1 MHADLNPLSLFW
13 MAGPVVKA
21 VMLMLLA
28 ASLWCWV
35 IVAECLFAISRLRRA
50 VGAVETGRSSP
61 IIEAIFDGG
70 AREAAVHFPDE
81 AVGARRERV
90 VGAMRRR
97 VQETIEAAHGGLA
110 NLAVIASVGPFLGLF
125 GTVWGIMTAFIGIA
139 GSQDTSLAT
148 VAPGIAE
155 ALAATAIGLAAAIPA
170 AFGYNQLVAIYGK
183 LGKRL
188 VRLVED
194 DAARVLRPRPDG
206 GAVAEGIR

>member
-28 ASLWCWV
+28 ASLWCWI
-35 IVAECLFAISRLRRA
+35 IVAECLFATRRLRQA
-50 VGAVETGRSSP
+50 VGAAEAGRSSR

-70 AREAAVHFPDE
+70 AREAALHYPDE

-125 GTVWGIMTAFIGIA
+125 GTVWGIMTSFIGIA

-170 AFGYNQLVAIYGK
+170 AFGYNQLVGVYGR

-194 DAARVLRPRPDG
+194 DAARVLRPQPDMSHVTE
-206 GAVAEGIR
+206 GAR

>member
-1 MHADLNPLSLFW
+1 MHTDLNPISLFL

-21 VMLMLLA
+21 VMLLLVA
-28 ASLWCWV
+28 ASLWCWL
-35 IVAECLFAISRLRRA
+35 IIAECFLAVRRLGRA
-50 VGAVETGRSSP
+50 ARAGEAGRADP
-61 IIEAIFDGG
+61 VVAAIFDGG
-70 AREAAVHFPDE
+70 AREAALFYPDE

-90 VGAMRRR
+90 VAAMRRR
-97 VQETIEAAHGGLA
+97 VQETVEAAHGGLA
-110 NLAVIASVGPFLGLF
+110 HLAVIASVGPFLGLF
-125 GTVWGIMTAFIGIA
+125 GTVWGIMTSFIGIA

-170 AFGYNQLVAIYGK
+170 AFGYNQLVAAYSR

-194 DAARVLRPRPDG
+194 DAVRVLRPDG
-206 GAVAEGIR
+206 AGIAATEAVR

>member
-1 MHADLNPLSLFW
+1 MHTDLNPISLFL

-21 VMLMLLA
+21 VMLMLVA
-28 ASLWCWV
+28 ASLWCWL
-35 IVAECLFAISRLRRA
+35 IIAECVVAVRRLSRA
-50 VGAVETGRSSP
+50 VRAGEGGRADP
-61 IIEAIFDGG
+61 VIEAIFDGG
-70 AREAAVHFPDE
+70 MHEAARVYPDE

-90 VGAMRRR
+90 VAAMRRR
-97 VQETIEAAHGGLA
+97 IQETVEAAHGGLA
-110 NLAVIASVGPFLGLF
+110 HLAVIASVGPFLGLF
-125 GTVWGIMTAFIGIA
+125 GKVWGIMTSFIGIA

-170 AFGYNQLVAIYGK
+170 AFGYNQLVAAYGR

-194 DAARVLRPRPDG
+194 DAARVLRP
-206 GAVAEGIR
+206 AVTGLTAAEASR